1 MVSNE
6 YGLQISDEL
15 ERRLGRWRVSVRT
28 AIRDRLQEIARAAA
42 QNRTRSEAMARKEP
56 PLCSYDFEG
65 HRVSYQ
71 VDPDT
76 RRVVVLD
83 FAREGKA

>member
-1 MVSNE
+1 MSSDE

-15 ERRLGRWRVSVRT
+15 ERRLGRWRVSVRA
-28 AIRDRLQEIARAAA
+28 AIRGRLQEVARAAA
-42 QNRTRSEAMARKEP
+42 ENRTRSDAVARKEP

-65 HRVSYQ
+65 HRVAYQ
-71 VDPDT
+71 VDADT

-83 FAREGKA
+83 LAREGKA

>member
-1 MVSNE
+1 LTTNE
-6 YGLQISDEL
+6 YGLQISNEL

-28 AIRDRLQEIARAAA
+28 AIRSRLHEVARTAAEGRARSREIV
-42 QNRTRSEAMARKEP
+42 RKEP

-71 VDPDT
+71 VDPNT

-83 FAREGKA
+83 LARAAKA

>member
-1 MVSNE
+1 LVSNE